1 MKKALQVLDL
11 KSRENLSL
19 YLKDKRVLQNK
30 LAGELK
36 GWEEHLH
43 VYCKLDE

>member
-1 MKKALQVLDL
+1 MKKALPPLDL
-11 KSRENLSL
+11 ESRENLGL

-30 LAGELK
+30 LAGEFK
-36 GWEEHLH
+36 SWEEHLH